1 MNEPQR
7 WLAPAKL
14 NLCLHVLGKRADGYH
29 DLQTAFQL
37 LDYGDELTFSVRSD
51 GVINRRGVVTGVPPE
66 QDLCVRAAR
75 ALRDFAGCG
84 LGADIGLTKNLPLG
98 SGLGGGSSDAAT
110 TLLALNQLW
119 ELGLNRDALLHLAR
133 GLGADVPVFVFGHSA
148 WGEGIG
154 ERLTAISL
162 PQRWYLVITPP
173 VIVSTGR
180 VFGRHKLTPENHPIT
195 IRDFLAGGGRND
207 LESTVIE
214 LYPEVAGALQW
225 LRGFGA
231 ARLTGS
237 GASIFLPVQDQIE
250 GQRILSQRPAG
261 YRGFVAKGIDHHP
274 LLRDG
279 EAGANICFDGV

>member
-1 MNEPQR
+1 MSEPQR

-66 QDLCVRAAR
+66 QDLCVRAAQ
-75 ALRDFAGCG
+75 ALRDFAGCTF
-84 LGADIGLTKNLPLG
+84 GADIGLTKNLPLG

-133 GLGADVPVFVFGHSA
+133 RLGADVPVFVFGHSA
-148 WGEGIG
+148 WGEGVG
-154 ERLTAISL
+154 DRLTAISL

-173 VIVSTGR
+173 VNVSTGR
-180 VFGRHKLTPENHPIT
+180 VFGQHKLTPENHPIT

-214 LYPEVAGALQW
+214 LYPEVAAALQW

-237 GASIFLPVQDQIE
+237 GASTFLPVQDQIE
-250 GQRILSQRPAG
+250 GQRILSQRPEG

-279 EAGANICFDGV
+279 EAGSEHLF